1 MLQHYIRSLKAAP
14 VQRSQEWYEI
24 KKKTIGGSEVA
35 TVIGLNPYRS
45 VKSLIAEKVGICPNV
60 FSGNAATRWGVL
72 FEEIT
77 KQYTKQI
84 LKMPEDIIETGSIEG
99 TISRQRYSPDGLG
112 EVTLLNDLNEIEKYI
127 ILFEFKAPLKSI
139 PNGQVPAH
147 YMPQLQTGLL
157 TCEIADAGIFVNN
170 AYRKCS
176 LQDYYDN
183 DYHKDSTLLTT
194 NYAQGL
200 IFIYEAASAMN
211 ECGIDVMDQFDT
223 QLSLSDYDFGQA
235 PYDIFNKLLEQI
247 ESKQVLIEYGPLVL
261 NPAETNKLP
270 FIRTHHLE
278 AQPPINQFSAA
289 QQISAFKEKCARMNL
304 HYIGCIPYKLMKTDI
319 ILVERDL
326 SWFAKINE
334 PIQNTLKTIDYL
346 SSHENPSAEFNA
358 LFDAYSKKYTSLK
371 DFAAVDF
378 LNEYLNN

>member
-1 MLQHYIRSLKAAP
+1 MLHNYIKSLKTAP
-14 VQRSQEWYEI
+14 AQRSPEWYDI

-45 VKSLIAEKVGICPNV
+45 VKSLIGEKVGICPNV
-60 FSGNAATRWGVL
+60 FNGNSATRWGVL

-84 LKMPEDIIETGSIEG
+84 LKMTTDIFETGSIEG
-99 TISRQRYSPDGLG
+99 IISRQRYSPDGLG
-112 EVTLLNDLNEIEKYI
+112 EVDLLNDLGELEKYI
-127 ILFEFKAPLKSI
+127 ILFEFKAPFKSI
-139 PNGQVPAH
+139 PNGQVPSH

-176 LQDYYDN
+176 LQDYDLITN
-183 DYHKDSTLLTT
+183 D
-194 NYAQGL
+194 YAQGL
-200 IFIYEAASAMN
+200 IFVYEAASAFN
-211 ECGIDVMDQFDT
+211 ECGIDVMDQFDN
-223 QLSLSDYDFGQA
+223 QSSLSDYDFGSA
-235 PYDIFNKLLEQI
+235 PSDIFNKLLEQI
-247 ESKQVLIEYGPLVL
+247 ESKQVMIEYGPLTL
-261 NPAETNKLP
+261 NTAETNKLP

-278 AQPPINQFSAA
+278 AQPPSNQFSAI
-289 QQISAFKEKCARMNL
+289 QQISEFKEKCSRMNL

-319 ILVERDL
+319 ILVERDP
-326 SWFAKINE
+326 SWLEKINT

-346 SSHENPSAEFNA
+346 SSHENPSVEFNA

-378 LNEYLNN
+378 LNEYLK